1 MAQGI
6 ASLHKI
12 LKDETRRKILLVI
25 EERGNITYTDLM
37 NAVGIQSTG
46 KLNYHLKI
54 LNGLVSKENSQ
65 YSLTEKGKLAIR
77 LLEEF
82 CLKKSQSEIE
92 APFPKGYFITVG
104 IFSIVLLSLVFGFYI
119 AGVITLE
126 RFILYIATSILGIL
140 FLVLAEKARTRRAMM
155 KPTSQMLGAKLSIIF
170 AGAFAG
176 GVILFFVGGFLI
188 GFMAKSLGFS
198 LFSFT
203 YWIVISFVVGSFVGG
218 LVGYFIYKRSKFSK
232 ITYYSPFAE

>member
-1 MAQGI
+1 MAHGI

-12 LKDETRRKILLVI
+12 LKDETRRKILLVL

-54 LNGLVSKENSQ
+54 LSGLISNENSQ

-82 CLKKSQSEIE
+82 CLRKSQSEVE
-92 APFPKGYFITVG
+92 ASFPKGYFITVA
-104 IFSIVLLSLVFGFYI
+104 IFSVILLSLVFGFYV
-119 AGVITLE
+119 AGVITLD
-126 RFILYIATSILGIL
+126 RFILYIATSILGII

-155 KPTSQMLGAKLSIIF
+155 KPTSQRLGAKISIVF
-170 AGAFAG
+170 ASAFAG

-188 GFMAKSLGFS
+188 GFIARSLGIS

-203 YWIVISFVVGSFVGG
+203 YWIVISFVIGSFAGS

-232 ITYYSPFAE
+232 ITYYNQFAE